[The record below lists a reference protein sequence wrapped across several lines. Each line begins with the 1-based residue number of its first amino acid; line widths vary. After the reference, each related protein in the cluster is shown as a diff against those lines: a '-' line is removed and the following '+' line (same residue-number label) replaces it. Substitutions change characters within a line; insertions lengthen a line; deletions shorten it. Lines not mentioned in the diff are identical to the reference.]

1 MQVIVM
7 GVLWLL
13 LGLGLV
19 PWHCSL
25 NRWGVEGHLSQSG
38 RTSQVIAMAVLGLNG
53 IPWSERSLPMGVDC
67 QLFGGGESS
76 FGYTD
81 LISPRVDS
89 DISDYYYDYQ
99 DQVCKFLSWSFSH
112 QKLRSFICPTK
123 EWNLHSVRK
132 TLQKDHDISCQDCV
146 SQQISKFA

>member
-1 MQVIVM
+1 M
-7 GVLWLL
+7 GAFWLL

-25 NRWGVEGHLSQSG
+25 HRWGVDGQLFHSG
-38 RTSQVIAMAVLGLNG
+38 GSNQVVAIAVVASLNG
-53 IPWSERSLPMGVDC
+53 LPWSDHLIGVDG
-67 QLFGGGESS
+67 QLFGGGEAG

-99 DQVCKFLSWSFSH
+99 DQVSKLLFFGDVAPKKVFVSLSKWAWAV
-112 QKLRSFICPTK
+112 RS
-123 EWNLHSVRK
+123 L
-132 TLQKDHDISCQDCV
+132 LLLV
-146 SQQISKFA
+146 SQQLFNIY

>member
-1 MQVIVM
+1 M
-7 GVLWLL
+7 GAFWLL

-25 NRWGVEGHLSQSG
+25 HRWGVDGQLFHSG
-38 RTSQVIAMAVLGLNG
+38 GSNQVVAIAVVASLNG
-53 IPWSERSLPMGVDC
+53 LPWSDHLIGVDG
-67 QLFGGGESS
+67 QLFGGGEAG

-99 DQVCKFLSWSFSH
+99 DQVCKLLCWTFTPE
-112 QKLRSFICPTK
+112 K
-123 EWNLHSVRK
+123 LHS
-132 TLQKDHDISCQDCV
+132 
-146 SQQISKFA
+146 

>member
-1 MQVIVM
+1 M
-7 GVLWLL
+7 GAFWLL

-25 NRWGVEGHLSQSG
+25 NRWGVDGQLFHSAG
-38 RTSQVIAMAVLGLNG
+38 RSNQVVAMAVLGLNG
-53 IPWSERSLPMGVDC
+53 LPWSDRSLMLGVDC
-67 QLFGGGESS
+67 QLFGGGEAG

-99 DQVCKFLSWSFSH
+99 DQVCKLLCGRFSPE
-112 QKLRSFICPTK
+112 KLHF
-123 EWNLHSVRK
+123 
-132 TLQKDHDISCQDCV
+132 
-146 SQQISKFA
+146 